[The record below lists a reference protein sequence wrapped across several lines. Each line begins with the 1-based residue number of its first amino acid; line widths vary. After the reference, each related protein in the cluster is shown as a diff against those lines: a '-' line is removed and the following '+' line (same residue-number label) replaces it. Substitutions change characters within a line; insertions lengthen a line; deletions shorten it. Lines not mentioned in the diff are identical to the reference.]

1 MLKQTGMLL
10 GSLALVVVVVA
21 VTVLWN
27 PFSASSERMSENEA
41 IDKVQK
47 LYPGAISNAE
57 LDGDVYRLQL
67 VSELGKYDLAVDSRK
82 GNIVSIEQVEKGKGK
97 PGNPDQTGQQ
107 PGTPEPDSA
116 GADQGEGQ
124 GTPPSE
130 SGGNGSG
137 NTPEDSNI
145 GEDNDPENPPM
156 RMITKEY
163 AKKVSLA
170 KVPGTIE
177 DIEYRD
183 EDDGSRY
190 YLVEIEKSNGQ
201 EATIQVNAITGKI
214 MTITWDD

>member
-10 GSLALVVVVVA
+10 GSLALVVIVVA

-67 VSELGKYDLAVDSRK
+67 VSDLGKYDLAVDSRK
-82 GNIVSIEQVEKGKGK
+82 GNIVSIEQVEKGKGN
-97 PGNPDQTGQQ
+97 PENPDQTGQQ
-107 PGTPEPDSA
+107 PGTHEPDNT
-116 GADQGEGQ
+116 GADQGKNQ
-124 GTPPSE
+124 NTPPSE
-130 SGGNGSG
+130 SGGKGSDS
-137 NTPEDSNI
+137 TPEDSNI
-145 GEDNDPENPPM
+145 GEDSDPETPPM

-170 KVPGTIE
+170 KVPGTVE

-190 YLVEIEKSNGQ
+190 YLVEIEKSNGK